1 MCRSLLTLAILRRIC
16 VNAIRTASRR
26 FVFAAAVCALFAT
39 STLQAPA
46 QVRQQMAVKVATDA
60 GNQFVTKIQGESC
73 SDFAATMAQM
83 KGGGGSSS
91 SSPMASKLK
100 SNTEARTAFVN
111 IVAAPL
117 MNKMIDCGMMPG
129 GM

>member
-1 MCRSLLTLAILRRIC
+1 MNALRI
-16 VNAIRTASRR
+16 ASRR
-26 FVFAAAVCALFAT
+26 FILAAAVCALFAA

-73 SDFAATMAQM
+73 SDFAAMMQQM

-91 SSPMASKLK
+91 GSPMASKLK